1 MQTLIA
7 FSLRV
12 RATPLLDHPP
22 PERWLSGEVPDWG
35 HGDCCDD
42 GPQHG
47 GPYEV
52 KGHKGYPHYSS
63 TEDQRTRACYGPVP
77 KMGMAC

>member
-22 PERWLSGEVPDWG
+22 PERWLSGEVPALG

-42 GPQHG
+42 GPSTAAHMRSKVTRDI
-47 GPYEV
+47 PTTPAPRISELEV
-52 KGHKGYPHYSS
+52 W
-63 TEDQRTRACYGPVP
+63 P
-77 KMGMAC
+77 KSPPELFA

>member
-22 PERWLSGEVPDWG
+22 PERWLSGEVPALG
-35 HGDCCDD
+35 HGVCCDE

-47 GPYEV
+47 SPYEV

-63 TEDQRTRACYGPVP
+63 TEDHRARACYGPVP
-77 KMGMAC
+77 KIGMAC